1 MNKRNLRILRDYV
14 IGWIIAIIFWVVMRT
29 YGVTLNAPATP
40 EPVHALRLIII
51 FGPLAGIMFGLAQ
64 IKIER
69 YLYRRIPLWRL
80 ELFGLVSNVAI
91 MSVMFIM
98 AFFMIEFTFG
108 FDEPIGFWE
117 FLLNPSSILVF
128 FYSIFVNSLLA
139 VLRQMNLFLGDG
151 NLWRLLRGD
160 FYTPRVEN
168 RVFMFIDL
176 KSSTSIAETLGHIRY
191 SQFIQDCF
199 FDLQVVQEYDAE
211 VYQYV
216 GDEVV
221 LSWKSKPDMD
231 YSICIK
237 AFWAFQDQLNKRKN
251 RYITKYG
258 LVPVFKAGINE
269 GAVTAAEVGEIKRE
283 IAYHGDTM
291 NITSRIQERC
301 NHYDRQLLVS
311 ECFYHKISHQ
321 NGYKPELLGEEELRG
336 KNQLIKIYSIERA

>member
-1 MNKRNLRILRDYV
+1 MNKRNLKILRDYI
-14 IGWIIAIIFWVVMRT
+14 IGWIVAIIFWVIMRS
-29 YGVTLNAPATP
+29 YGVTLNTPATP

-51 FGPLAGIMFGLAQ
+51 FGPLAGVLFGLTQ

-80 ELFGLVSNVAI
+80 ELFGLVSNVVI
-91 MSVMFIM
+91 MSIMFVL
-98 AFFMIEFTFG
+98 AFFMIKYTFG
-108 FDEPIGFWE
+108 FNEPIDFWQ
-117 FLLNPSSILVF
+117 FLSNPSAILVF
-128 FYSIFVNSLLA
+128 FYSIFVNFVMAL
-139 VLRQMNLFLGDG
+139 LRQINLSLGDG

-199 FDLQVVQEYDAE
+199 FDLQAVQQYGAE

-221 LSWKSKPDMD
+221 LSWKSRLDMD
-231 YSICIK
+231 FSICLK

-251 RYITKYG
+251 HYITKYG
-258 LVPVFKAGINE
+258 LIPVFKAGINE
-269 GAVTAAEVGEIKRE
+269 GVVTVAEVGEIKRE

-291 NITSRIQERC
+291 NITSRIQEKC
-301 NHYDRQLLVS
+301 NHYDRLLLVS
-311 ECFYHKISHQ
+311 ECYYDKISHQ
-321 NGYKPELLGEEELRG
+321 KGHVQELLGEEELRG
-336 KNQLIKIYSIERA
+336 KNELIKIYAIERA